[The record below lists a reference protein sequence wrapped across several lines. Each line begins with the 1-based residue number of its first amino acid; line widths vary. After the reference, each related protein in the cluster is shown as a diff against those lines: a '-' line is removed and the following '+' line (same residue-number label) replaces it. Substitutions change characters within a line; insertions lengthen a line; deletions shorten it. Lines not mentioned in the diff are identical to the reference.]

1 MTNFQKLQTAVSTAT
16 SLFDNVKR
24 EYDKQKTRNSAENKA
39 LRRKLKYSRART
51 RYNRA
56 QCIDKFLDKLLET
69 DADLLLD
76 SLNDFTNML
85 CSLIS
90 ESETRERFVIKRSD
104 DIMSLVLRYD
114 NFSMKKVLKY
124 CEAHNIKLNK
134 DRRTFDFSK
143 CTDDDDDDDYDEEG
157 ED

>member
-1 MTNFQKLQTAVSTAT
+1 MTNFQKLQIAANDAMT
-16 SLFDNVKR
+16 LFNNVKG

-39 LRRKLKYSRART
+39 LRKKLKYSRART

-56 QCIDKFLDKLLET
+56 QCIDKFLDVLLET
-69 DADLLLD
+69 NSDLVLD
-76 SLNDFTNML
+76 LDRLDGFTNML

-90 ESETRERFVIKRSD
+90 ENETRERFVIKRSD
-104 DIMSLVLRYD
+104 DIMSLVLRYE

-124 CEAHNIKLNK
+124 CEAHNIKLNA

-143 CTDDDDDDDYDEEG
+143 CTDDDD